1 MKTSIILK
9 ASILLI
15 VVASITTSC
24 ARRKV
29 TRINPDTVTDLSGR
43 WNNTDARLCAET
55 LTDQALSGRWLNEF
69 VLAKS
74 QRPVIVVG
82 TVRNNS
88 HEHID
93 TEIFIKDIERAFL
106 RSQSIRLVQAG
117 EKRNELRGERADQ
130 QDFAST
136 ATMKKWGQE
145 LGADYIMQ
153 GSVKSIVDAYRKERT
168 TYWQVDLELT
178 NLETN
183 EIVWIGDYK
192 GKKYILR

>member
-1 MKTSIILK
+1 MKQSFIFK
-9 ASILLI
+9 SSILLI
-15 VVASITTSC
+15 AIACVATSC

-29 TRINPDTVTDLSGR
+29 TRIDPNTVTDLSGR
-43 WNNTDARLCAET
+43 WNNTDARLTAET
-55 LTDQALSGRWLNEF
+55 IAEQALNGRWLDEWMRMKN
-69 VLAKS
+69 

-93 TEIFIKDIERAFL
+93 TDIFIRDIERAFL
-106 RSQSIRLVQAG
+106 RSQAIRLVQAG

-130 QDFAST
+130 QDFASPS
-136 ATMKKWGQE
+136 TMKRWGQE
-145 LGADYIMQ
+145 LGADFIMQ
-153 GSVKSIVDAYRKERT
+153 GEVKSIVDSHRRERT
-168 TYWQVDLELT
+168 TYWQVDMQLT

-183 EIVWIGDYK
+183 EIVWMGDYK